1 MENSNLPQVVIDRW
15 NEAVKSNSVPAWRSL
30 ALMTEN
36 LAESMKKRSPDK
48 IMHAALH
55 GVSVSAYARYIQLQK
70 VTEHA
75 DAT

>member
-30 ALMTEN
+30 
-36 LAESMKKRSPDK
+36 S
-48 IMHAALH
+48 IMAGYEAALIGQTTPNSILTAALL
-55 GVSVSAYARYIQLQK
+55 GVSDKAFERYIQLQK